1 MTVTVSYKEHLQ
13 GESFLCAEEQG
24 CRADLAE
31 ENGLDSISYVK
42 VEHYLLI
49 SRPTQ
54 LPSLSEHE
62 GIIPSPEPS
71 VLSSH
76 GSSVTRPAS
85 RHSTPS
91 TPLQTEPL
99 ELWLESRVTSSSIE
113 ETTNHNSFDVYID
126 EVRFI
131 PDNATIIK
139 VPMIEKRLLVI
150 LFTKDKGNILR
161 WNHDALLNLRY
172 ICLIK

>member
-1 MTVTVSYKEHLQ
+1 M
-13 GESFLCAEEQG
+13 
-24 CRADLAE
+24 
-31 ENGLDSISYVK
+31 K
-42 VEHYLLI
+42 VEQCFLI

-71 VLSSH
+71 VLASH
-76 GSSVTRPAS
+76 SSSVSRPAS

-91 TPLQTEPL
+91 TPVQTEPL
-99 ELWLESRVTSSSIE
+99 ELWLESRVTLSPIE

-139 VPMIEKRLLVI
+139 VPIIEQNFYALK
-150 LFTKDKGNILR
+150 TKETCPDGVVVKFV
-161 WNHDALLNLRY
+161 Y
-172 ICLIK
+172 